1 MADRAVGVPFA
12 KEGIP
17 FIAAPAGVTL
27 LAGWLGWPIVA
38 LGAALLTLFVAWFFR
53 NPARVVPQG
62 PHLVVAPG
70 DGKVIAIEEEFEPRF
85 LKERSIRLTIFL
97 NVFDVHINR
106 MPCDGVVED
115 VQYQPGL
122 FLCKGRRNHCRRI
135 AMKSTGFKSS
145 FGKDG
150 KRRKAAM
157 HLIPNLFTTGNLFCG
172 VYAILSVF
180 NANYMAA
187 AIAILVALIFDVLDG
202 KSARLTNST
211 SQFGL
216 EYDSLSDVV
225 SFGVAPGL
233 LIYSWA
239 LSGQGTF
246 GVAVMFAY
254 VAMGAVRLARFNS
267 TVALSDGKYFTGLAI
282 PAAAG
287 VIASTVVF
295 DHHIVRM
302 GAEVK
307 PIFVLIITLTLSF
320 LMVSTIKYRSFKE
333 LKFKGHRQI
342 TYLVWGI
349 LTLMMVAAWPQVMLF
364 VIFAGYALMGPVERM
379 FWLVARAVGKK
390 SAGKAEVPSLEPKS

>member
-1 MADRAVGVPFA
+1 MKTTA
-12 KEGIP
+12 
-17 FIAAPAGVTL
+17 
-27 LAGWLGWPIVA
+27 
-38 LGAALLTLFVAWFFR
+38 FR
-53 NPARVVPQG
+53 Q
-62 PHLVVAPG
+62 
-70 DGKVIAIEEEFEPRF
+70 
-85 LKERSIRLTIFL
+85 
-97 NVFDVHINR
+97 
-106 MPCDGVVED
+106 
-115 VQYQPGL
+115 
-122 FLCKGRRNHCRRI
+122 
-135 AMKSTGFKSS
+135 S
-145 FGKDG
+145 FGKDS

-172 VYAILSVF
+172 VFAILSVF

-187 AIAILVALIFDVLDG
+187 AIAILVAMVFDVLDG

-211 SQFGL
+211 SHFGL

-267 TVALSDGKYFTGLAI
+267 MAASSDSKYFTGLAI

-287 VIASTVVF
+287 VVASLVVF

-307 PIFVLIITLTLSF
+307 PMLVLIITLSLSF
-320 LMVSTIKYRSFKE
+320 LMVSTIKYRSFKD
-333 LKFKGHRQI
+333 LKFKGRQQI

-349 LTLMMVAAWPQVMLF
+349 LALMLVAAWPQVMLF
-364 VIFAGYALMGPVERM
+364 VVFASYALLGPVERV
-379 FWLVARAVGKK
+379 FWLTVRAFGKK
-390 SAGKAEVPSLEPKS
+390 GVGKAEPPPVESKV

>member
-1 MADRAVGVPFA
+1 M
-12 KEGIP
+12 K
-17 FIAAPAGVTL
+17 
-27 LAGWLGWPIVA
+27 VA
-38 LGAALLTLFVAWFFR
+38 
-53 NPARVVPQG
+53 
-62 PHLVVAPG
+62 
-70 DGKVIAIEEEFEPRF
+70 
-85 LKERSIRLTIFL
+85 
-97 NVFDVHINR
+97 
-106 MPCDGVVED
+106 
-115 VQYQPGL
+115 
-122 FLCKGRRNHCRRI
+122 
-135 AMKSTGFKSS
+135 GFKNS

-172 VYAILSVF
+172 VFAILSVF
-180 NANYMAA
+180 NATYMEA
-187 AIAILVALIFDVLDG
+187 AIAILVAMIFDVLDG

-211 SQFGL
+211 SHFGL
-216 EYDSLSDVV
+216 EYDSLSDLV

-239 LSGQGTF
+239 LSGLGTF

-287 VIASTVVF
+287 VIASMVVF
-295 DHHIVRM
+295 DHHIVQM

-307 PIFVLIITLTLSF
+307 PILVLIITFILSF

-349 LTLMMVAAWPQVMLF
+349 LALMMVVAWPQGMLF
-364 VIFAGYALMGPVERM
+364 VMFAGYALMGPVERM
-379 FWLVARAVGKK
+379 FWLVARAVGEKG
-390 SAGKAEVPSLEPKS
+390 AGKVDLPPFEPKS

>member
-1 MADRAVGVPFA
+1 
-12 KEGIP
+12 
-17 FIAAPAGVTL
+17 
-27 LAGWLGWPIVA
+27 
-38 LGAALLTLFVAWFFR
+38 
-53 NPARVVPQG
+53 
-62 PHLVVAPG
+62 
-70 DGKVIAIEEEFEPRF
+70 
-85 LKERSIRLTIFL
+85 
-97 NVFDVHINR
+97 
-106 MPCDGVVED
+106 
-115 VQYQPGL
+115 
-122 FLCKGRRNHCRRI
+122 
-135 AMKSTGFKSS
+135 MKTANFKNS

-172 VYAILSVF
+172 VFAILSVF

-287 VIASTVVF
+287 VIASMVVF

-349 LTLMMVAAWPQVMLF
+349 LTLMMVAAWPEVMLF
-364 VIFAGYALMGPVERM
+364 VIFAGYALLGPVERM
-379 FWLVARAVGKK
+379 FWVIARAVGKK
-390 SAGKAEVPSLEPKS
+390 GAGKLEVPSLESKS